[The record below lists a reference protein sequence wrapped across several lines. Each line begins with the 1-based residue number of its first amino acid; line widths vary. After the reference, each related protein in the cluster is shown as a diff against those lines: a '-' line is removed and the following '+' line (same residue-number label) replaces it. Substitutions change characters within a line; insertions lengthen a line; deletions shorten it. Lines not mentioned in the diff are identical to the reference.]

1 MRESFRK
8 GESILWNKKEIM
20 DGLISKERSV
30 RRLALRKSERLTEI
44 IPQVLELAND
54 PDPKVRL
61 QAAYTLG
68 EFKSERAGQALSQIA
83 QRDGEDPYFAAAVL
97 SSSIPHFRT
106 LAGSGK
112 LSSSI
117 TQGLLKMS
125 HRFPGMGEKISEGIL
140 VNRSGPEKWRLL
152 ASAPPG
158 FRERARAA
166 AVIAANDDE
175 LSSDERALAVRLL
188 GKENMAEMI
197 GLLGSANSK
206 EIQLATLK
214 HLGTLGSFV
223 SILDSWPVLGPA
235 GREAA
240 ENALLS
246 KEQGTD
252 ALLDRI
258 ESGKINSVEL
268 SPSSL
273 GRIQEHASPKIRDR
287 AKKALAKSMVGDR
300 NEVIARF
307 RPSAS
312 MKGDHANGKKHF
324 IARCSNCH
332 GIGEIGRDFGP
343 TLKTLSNR
351 SSEALLISILAPS
364 ASIEPRYL
372 AYSTDLKDE
381 NIYGLVQAET
391 SNSIIMQLIDG
402 TKRIL
407 KRNDILSLKG
417 TGKSIMPEGLEAGLS
432 LQDFADLLAYLSK
445 ELASN

>member
-1 MRESFRK
+1 M
-8 GESILWNKKEIM
+8 
-20 DGLISKERSV
+20 
-30 RRLALRKSERLTEI
+30 
-44 IPQVLELAND
+44 
-54 PDPKVRL
+54 
-61 QAAYTLG
+61 G

-140 VNRSGPEKWRLL
+140 VNRSGSEKWRLL
-152 ASAPPG
+152 ASAPPV

-273 GRIQEHASPKIRDR
+273 GRIQEHSSPKIRDR

-300 NEVIARF
+300 NEVIARL

-332 GIGEIGRDFGP
+332 RIGEIGRDFGP
-343 TLKTLSNR
+343 TL
-351 SSEALLISILAPS
+351 
-364 ASIEPRYL
+364 
-372 AYSTDLKDE
+372 
-381 NIYGLVQAET
+381 
-391 SNSIIMQLIDG
+391 
-402 TKRIL
+402 
-407 KRNDILSLKG
+407 
-417 TGKSIMPEGLEAGLS
+417 
-432 LQDFADLLAYLSK
+432 
-445 ELASN
+445 